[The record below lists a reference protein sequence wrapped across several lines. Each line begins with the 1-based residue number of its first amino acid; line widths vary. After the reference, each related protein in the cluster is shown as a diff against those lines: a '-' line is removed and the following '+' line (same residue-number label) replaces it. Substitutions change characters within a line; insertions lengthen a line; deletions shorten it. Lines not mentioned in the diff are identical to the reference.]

1 MIDLSKFGAKKM
13 GALIWIA
20 GVGLCLAIGFGVS
33 KYQGKDDGSVEEMA
47 ETAAEDMAEAALG
60 LENNELK
67 GKFDV
72 TPKTPESK

>member
-1 MIDLSKFGAKKM
+1 MIDLAKYGVKKM

-20 GVGLCLAIGFGVS
+20 GVGLCLAIGYGVS
-33 KYQGKDDGSVEEMA
+33 KYHGKDDGHIEEASESV
-47 ETAAEDMAEAALG
+47 AEDLAEHALG

-72 TPKTPESK
+72 TPNTPEKK